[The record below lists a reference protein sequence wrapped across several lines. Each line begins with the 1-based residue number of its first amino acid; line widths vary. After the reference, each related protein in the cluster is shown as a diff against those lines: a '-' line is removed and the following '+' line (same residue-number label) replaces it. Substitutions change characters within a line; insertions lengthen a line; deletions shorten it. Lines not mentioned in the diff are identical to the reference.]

1 MHIEYLR
8 KTVYGSVMSVEEL
21 NELGAQGWILC
32 AAVKMSDLDNYQWAF
47 NHKHL
52 IEGIFHTYVDY
63 EEIED
68 LDNLFAE

>member
-32 AAVKMSDLDNYQWAF
+32 AVKMTEAQYNYLF
-47 NHKHL
+47 YKHS
-52 IEGIFHTYVDY
+52 
-63 EEIED
+63 
-68 LDNLFAE
+68 